1 MKEDSPIGLC
11 CVAAELN
18 GSVFSIGSNQRGRI
32 VQAPIWE
39 FCPMRDTFI
48 GASQNDFFGDGKMS
62 AGPEIPME
70 ILRMRGGR
78 IVKELIEKLWREV
91 MEDR

>member
-1 MKEDSPIGLC
+1 MGQ
-11 CVAAELN
+11 N
-18 GSVFSIGSNQRGRI
+18 GTGT
-32 VQAPIWE
+32 E